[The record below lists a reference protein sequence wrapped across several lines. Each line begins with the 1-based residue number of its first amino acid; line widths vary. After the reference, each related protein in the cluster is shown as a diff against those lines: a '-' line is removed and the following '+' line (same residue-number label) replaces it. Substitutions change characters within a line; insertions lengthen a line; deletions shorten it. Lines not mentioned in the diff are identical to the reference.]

1 MILALIAALLL
12 GVLSGT
18 ITGLAPGIHINLISA
33 ILLGSLTSIPFLDT
47 LPKISLA
54 VFIVSMAVTHSFLDF
69 IPSIFLGAPDEDS
82 FLSILPGHQLLKQG
96 KGYEAVVLTL
106 YGSLLSIP
114 IILIFIPIFIF
125 ILPVVYRAIYSLI
138 PFILIFASLY
148 LVFREKEFLIPL
160 SVFFLAGFLGL
171 LTFNLPVKE
180 PLLPLLTGLFGSSA
194 LIVSLKDPA
203 NKLQKQL
210 TPPLKQ
216 ITLPKKQI
224 LKSSLAASL
233 SAPLCSFLP
242 GIGSG
247 HAAVIG
253 SEIFEHDSRSFL
265 FLVGAINLIVTSLNF
280 VALYAINKT
289 RSGAAVAVKSL
300 LNTVTAQNLA
310 VIITAIIFSALI
322 SFFLGI
328 KIAKLSSRYIY
339 KINYKLLSIIT
350 LIILLLVNIAFSNLL
365 GILVLFSATS
375 LGIFTILSNSRRI
388 NLMGALLIPT
398 IIFYLA
404 L

>member
-18 ITGLAPGIHINLISA
+18 FTCLAPGIHINLISA

-69 IPSIFLGAPDEDS
+69 IPSIFLGAPDEES

-106 YGSLLSIP
+106 YGSLSSLP
-114 IILIFIPIFIF
+114 IVLVFIPIFIF
-125 ILPVVYRAIYSLI
+125 FLPAINQIIYPII

-171 LTFNLPVKE
+171 ITFNLPVKA

-194 LIVSLKDPA
+194 LLVSLKDPA
-203 NKLQKQL
+203 NKLPKQE

-310 VIITAIIFSALI
+310 IIIATIIFSALI

-328 KIAKLSSRYIY
+328 KIARLSSKYIY
-339 KINYKLLSIIT
+339 KVNYKMLSIIT
-350 LIILLLVNIAFSNLL
+350 LVVLLLVNMVFSNLL

-398 IIFYLA
+398 IIFYLT

>member
-18 ITGLAPGIHINLISA
+18 FTGLAPGIHINLISA

-69 IPSIFLGAPDEDS
+69 IPSIFLGAPDEES

-106 YGSLLSIP
+106 YGSLSSLP
-114 IILIFIPIFIF
+114 IVLVFIPIFIF
-125 ILPVVYRAIYSLI
+125 FLPAINRIIYPII

-171 LTFNLPVKE
+171 ITFNLPIKE

-194 LIVSLKDPA
+194 LLVSFKDPV
-203 NKLQKQL
+203 NKLPKQE

-247 HAAVIG
+247 HAAVIS

-280 VALYAINKT
+280 VALYVINKT

-310 VIITAIIFSALI
+310 IIIAAIIFSALI

-328 KIAKLSSRYIY
+328 KIARLSSKYIY
-339 KINYKLLSIIT
+339 KVNYKMLSIIT
-350 LIILLLVNIAFSNLL
+350 LVVLLLVNMVFSNLL

-398 IIFYLA
+398 IIFYLT